1 MSLTASQ
8 TSNLAPDKGK
18 NSKPKQISRF
28 IASAI
33 RERAFRTSL
42 AVGLKRLHA
51 VVPADWAAPDS
62 RLADEARTLATELCS
77 PVLVAH
83 SERTYCFGAILAARD
98 GLKMDR
104 ELFYIACLLHD
115 LGLSELHRD
124 KPGSF
129 EWVGAREAHRFCL
142 DRDLPEAKADLVHD
156 AVALHSSVGLANKR
170 EPEVAFVHYGA
181 GLDLLGKRVDHIPK
195 PDLTAVLDR
204 YTRDGFKQEFTCC
217 LVHQHEAKPTSHI
230 AGHVALGLADL
241 IPEELT

>member
-1 MSLTASQ
+1 MSLIPDSAL
-8 TSNLAPDKGK
+8 NLAPDTGR
-18 NSKPKQISRF
+18 NSKPKQISRY
-28 IASAI
+28 IASEL
-33 RERAFRTSL
+33 RDRAFRAAL
-42 AVGLKRLHA
+42 ALGLKRLRD
-51 VVPADWAAPDS
+51 VVPDDWAAPDS

-115 LGLSELHRD
+115 LGLSDVHRD

-129 EWVGAREAHRFCL
+129 EWVSAREARTFCV
-142 DRDLPEAKADLVHD
+142 DRGLPDAKADLVHD

-195 PDLTAVLDR
+195 SDLSAVLDR
-204 YTRDGFKQEFTCC
+204 FSRESFKQEFSCC
-217 LVHQHEAKPTSHI
+217 LRDQYEKKPNSHI
-230 AGHVALGLADL
+230 SGHVALGLPDL
-241 IPEELT
+241 IPDQLS